1 MNCIFPGA
9 VALILLA
16 MAAPAAAQY
25 VDPRTCDPGTAACDS
40 AIRTQRDNDAAYEEQ
55 AQKNRAERERQ
66 RAAMLDKPP
75 IPAKHNGLLGSWRL
89 ANSPQTSKG
98 DLGREAGTGGLTD
111 LVGILGSMNFAT
123 LACAPLSGGVSFG
136 PSSYSRQGIDGRAQ
150 GAIAY
155 RSVRSGAAPVIA
167 AIPADGGVM
176 VFEVAS
182 PDRIVGDDGCV
193 LVRVGAS
200 AVNAPAAP
208 GPSAT
213 STASAAAVSR
223 RNVREQLGI
232 ETVASVERDIK
243 ARGGSAGTL
252 RAGSQST
259 ATLSAM
265 SGDYS
270 DVGPYVTAVN
280 YEFDGTGS
288 AARLVAVT
296 VVHSFGV
303 FGDAYGKLAAERKAV
318 LAQDFG
324 VLQMK
329 SATEFGGAA
338 GRYELV
344 LFENPDTGYL
354 YEKYQLGR

>member
-55 AQKNRAERERQ
+55 ARKNRAERERQ

-75 IPAKHNGLLGSWRL
+75 VPAKHNGLLGSWRL

-98 DLGREAGTGGLTD
+98 GLGREAGTGGLTD

-200 AVNAPAAP
+200 AVDAPAARW
-208 GPSAT
+208 AWWW
-213 STASAAAVSR
+213 
-223 RNVREQLGI
+223 
-232 ETVASVERDIK
+232 
-243 ARGGSAGTL
+243 
-252 RAGSQST
+252 RA
-259 ATLSAM
+259 
-265 SGDYS
+265 
-270 DVGPYVTAVN
+270 P
-280 YEFDGTGS
+280 
-288 AARLVAVT
+288 
-296 VVHSFGV
+296 
-303 FGDAYGKLAAERKAV
+303 AE
-318 LAQDFG
+318 
-324 VLQMK
+324 
-329 SATEFGGAA
+329 GAA
-338 GRYELV
+338 TGARVRFAGLGS
-344 LFENPDTGYL
+344 NPSTTDDGNLRPSSRWMACRRGISSALTS
-354 YEKYQLGR
+354 EIAKPARPARPVRPMRWT